1 MDAQVASRR
10 AAGLLLAL
18 ASLPV
23 AAGDSLSVEYFDI
36 QGATA
41 RELREELSRLGP
53 VADNGIR
60 GDAFTRWQISWKFDL
75 TERDKAC
82 IAGNFAVDLTVT
94 MFLPRWVPPADASAE
109 LIALWD
115 RYSAAVRFHEDGHHR
130 IALAAGQEVMRRLNA
145 ESRGQ
150 GCKAL
155 ENRLKAVVDEV
166 LIEYRARQADYDRE
180 TDSGRAQGTNI
191 L

>member
-1 MDAQVASRR
+1 MARVASRR

-18 ASLPV
+18 ASLPG
-23 AAGDSLSVEYFDI
+23 AAKDTLSVEYFDI
-36 QGATA
+36 QGSTA
-41 RELREELSRLGP
+41 RELRMELSRLGP

-60 GDAFTRWQISWKFDL
+60 GDAYTRWRIAWQFDL
-75 TERDKAC
+75 TERGKSC
-82 IAGNFAVDLTVT
+82 IAGNLAVDLTVT
-94 MFLPRWVPPADASAE
+94 MFLPRWVPPPDASAE

-115 RYSAAVRFHEDGHHR
+115 QYSAAVRFHEDGHHR
-130 IALAAGQEVMRRLNA
+130 IAVAAGQEVSRRLNA
-145 ESRGQ
+145 EPRGQ

-166 LIEYRARQADYDRE
+166 LVEYKGKQAAYDRE
-180 TDSGRAQGTNI
+180 TDSGRAQGTRI